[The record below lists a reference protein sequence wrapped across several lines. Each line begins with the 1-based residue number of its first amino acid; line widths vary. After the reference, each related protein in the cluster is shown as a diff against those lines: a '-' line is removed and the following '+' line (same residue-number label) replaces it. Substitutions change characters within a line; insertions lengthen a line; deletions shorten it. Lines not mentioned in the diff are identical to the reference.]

1 MGIGKIIKR
10 LLLAALVVVVVLNWT
25 WGRLPAE
32 PEPPSGSKYAEVDGK
47 RIHYVERA
55 GREPAVVMIHGMPGT
70 WADMEEV
77 AKALPGR
84 RTITIDR
91 PGYGFSTAG
100 YTDYDGQIETL
111 NGFVR
116 ELGLERPVIAG
127 HSYGGTIAFG
137 YALKYPGQTR
147 SVVAVSPGVSGDD
160 LSPFEIARGY
170 SITALQW
177 PVVNPVSR
185 ATFAQAVYTGSAD
198 MGAKEAFD
206 PEPALDSY
214 IERLKA
220 ITMKDDLKAYGH
232 EVVDFGGAT
241 NRLDGQY
248 GSIRRPVWIVQ
259 GEQDRLVSAQKV
271 EATSEKIPRARF
283 TMLQGGHMIPYT
295 QPRAVAKSVA
305 QAAAVR

>member
-1 MGIGKIIKR
+1 MGIGKIIRR

-32 PEPPSGSKYAEVDGK
+32 PEPPTGSKYAEVGGK
-47 RIHYVERA
+47 RIHYVERP

-77 AKALPGR
+77 AKAMPGQ

-91 PGYGFSTAG
+91 PGYGFSTPG
-100 YTDYDGQIETL
+100 YVAFDEQIDTL
-111 NGFVR
+111 NGLVR
-116 ELGLERPVIAG
+116 ELGLQRPVIAG

-137 YALKYPGQTR
+137 YALKYPEQTR
-147 SVVAVSPGVSGDD
+147 SVLAVSPGVSGDD
-160 LSPFEIARGY
+160 LSPFEVGRAY

-220 ITMKDDLKAYGH
+220 ITMKDDLKAYGR
-232 EVVDFGGAT
+232 EITDFGGVT
-241 NRLDGQY
+241 DRLDGQW
-248 GSIRRPVWIVQ
+248 GSIRRPVWIIQ

-271 EATSEKIPRARF
+271 EATSKKIPRARF

-295 QPRAVAKSVA
+295 QPQAVAREA
-305 QAAAVR
+305 RRAAAAR